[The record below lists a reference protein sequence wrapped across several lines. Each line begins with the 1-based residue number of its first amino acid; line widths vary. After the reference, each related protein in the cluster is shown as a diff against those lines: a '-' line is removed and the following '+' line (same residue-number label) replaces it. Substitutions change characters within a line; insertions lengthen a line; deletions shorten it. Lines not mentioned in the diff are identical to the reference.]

1 VQIVSHCR
9 GRRRGAA
16 SLRRRGLLVGASAAG
31 LISAAARGQELGRT
45 YRLGPVVTVPL
56 TDASIATVLDELGR
70 LGFVQGK
77 NLVVDTR
84 GLSLLPDRMAAV
96 ARELAAAKVDLFL
109 TGGPLATR
117 AAQAASSTIPILAIS
132 DDMVGEGLVGSLAN
146 KGGNTTGISILATE
160 LNGKRQDI
168 LIELLPEVRHM
179 AMLADATIADG
190 ERLTALQARARASGV
205 DIDILSIARPD
216 DLQPALEQA
225 KAHGAAAVNIL
236 ASPLL
241 FANRQK
247 IFAAAAALKLATM
260 YQWIDGIREGAFAA
274 YGPGLEETFRQ
285 RARQASKILRG
296 VKAAELPVEPA
307 SMLQRA
313 DEVVE

>member
-1 VQIVSHCR
+1 M
-9 GRRRGAA
+9 
-16 SLRRRGLLVGASAAG
+16 
-31 LISAAARGQELGRT
+31 
-45 YRLGPVVTVPL
+45 VTVPL

-77 NLVVDTR
+77 NLVVDKR

-109 TGGPLATR
+109 TGGPLATK
-117 AAQAASSTIPILAIS
+117 AAQAAASTIPILAIS

-146 KGGNTTGISILATE
+146 NGGNTTGISILATE
-160 LNGKRQDI
+160 LDGKRQDI
-168 LIELLPEVRHM
+168 LIELLPDVRHM
-179 AMLADATIADG
+179 AMLADATIADA

-205 DIDILSIARPD
+205 DMDILAIARPD
-216 DLQPALEQA
+216 DLQRALEQA
-225 KAHGAAAVNIL
+225 KAQGVAAVNIL
-236 ASPLL
+236 ASSLL

-260 YQWIDGIREGAFAA
+260 YQWIDGIREGALAA
-274 YGPGLEETFRQ
+274 YGPALEETFRQ
-285 RARQASKILRG
+285 RARQAAKLLRG
-296 VKAAELPVEPA
+296 IKAAELPVEQPTA
-307 SMLQRA
+307 LKLGINLKLAREIGLAVPPSMLQRA